1 MNDLDGVASPV
12 PKAGLR
18 PTENRKTQ
26 WKSPRWAIMLGVS
39 SILIAGGGLAY
50 QQWLSL
56 AVKQSIVVAAKPVV
70 EEVSALG
77 RLEPEGTTIHVFAP
91 TAMEGARVE
100 SLKVSHGQSL
110 RQGEIVAVLDTYARR
125 QSAVKSAQEELEVA
139 RSKLVQVE
147 AGAKQ
152 GEIRAQQ
159 ATIARFQAERD
170 TQTAAQQATVARVV
184 AETTTQTASQ
194 QATVARVIAETAT
207 QIDAQKAAIAESQ
220 AGLDNAQLEYKR
232 YETLYQQGVVTASVR
247 DSKLLTARTAQQK
260 VNQATANLNR
270 ITTSGKQQIVEA
282 KANLRRIQTSGQ
294 QQINE
299 AKANLRKIET
309 SMQQQV
315 KESQF
320 TLNKISEVRP
330 VDIRVARSQV
340 AQAQANV
347 NQAQANLDAATVR
360 SPQAGKVLRIHTRAG
375 ERVGNDGIISL
386 GQTDRMVA
394 VAEVYEL
401 DLSRIRSGQNA
412 TVTSK
417 NNAFPDVLRGKVVE
431 VGLEINK
438 QDVLNTDPAAKFDA
452 RVVEVKVLLD
462 EASSRRVAGL
472 TNLSIQVAIDVKS

>member
-1 MNDLDGVASPV
+1 MNDLDRKAKWRSPHW
-12 PKAGLR
+12 G
-18 PTENRKTQ
+18 
-26 WKSPRWAIMLGVS
+26 IILGVGCLA
-39 SILIAGGGLAY
+39 IGGGGLAY
-50 QQWLSL
+50 RMWLSPP
-56 AVKQSIVVAAKPVV
+56 VPQSIAVAAKPAI
-70 EEVSALG
+70 ETVSALG
-77 RLEPEGTTIHVFAP
+77 RLEPAGTTIHVFAP
-91 TAMEGARVE
+91 TATEGTRVE
-100 SLKVSHGQSL
+100 SLKVSHGQAI
-110 RQGEIVAVLDTYARR
+110 RQGDIIAVLDTYARR
-125 QSAVKSAQEELEVA
+125 QSAVRSAQSELKVA
-139 RSKLVQVE
+139 RSKLAQVE

-152 GEIRAQQ
+152 GEIQAQQ
-159 ATIARFQAERD
+159 ATIGRLQAERD
-170 TQTAAQQATVARVV
+170 TQTAAQQATLARVIT
-184 AETTTQTASQ
+184 ETNTQTVSQ
-194 QATVARVIAETAT
+194 QATVAKVIAETAT

-232 YETLYQQGVVTASVR
+232 YETLYRQGVVTASIR
-247 DSKLLTARTAQQK
+247 DSKLLTARTAQHK
-260 VNQATANLNR
+260 VDRDRANLNR
-270 ITTSGKQQIVEA
+270 ITASGKQQINEA

-320 TLNKISEVRP
+320 TLNKIAEVRP
-330 VDIRVARSQV
+330 VDVAVARSQV
-340 AQAQANV
+340 AQSKANV
-347 NQAQANLDAATVR
+347 DQAQANLDAATVR
-360 SPQAGKVLRIHTRAG
+360 SPQAGKVLKIHTRAG

-438 QDVLNTDPAAKFDA
+438 KDVLNTDPAAKFDA

>member
-1 MNDLDGVASPV
+1 LKFTHLFLILM
-12 PKAGLR
+12 
-18 PTENRKTQ
+18 ENRKAK
-26 WKSPRWAIMLGVS
+26 WRSPHWGILLGV
-39 SILIAGGGLAY
+39 GGLLAIGSGVAY
-50 QQWLSL
+50 RQWLNPPVPQPI
-56 AVKQSIVVAAKPVV
+56 AVAAKPIA
-70 EEVSALG
+70 ETVSALG

-91 TAMEGARVE
+91 TATEGARVE
-100 SLKVSHGQSL
+100 SLKVSHGQQV
-110 RQGEIVAVLDTYARR
+110 RKGDIIAVLDTYARR
-125 QSAVKSAQEELEVA
+125 QSAVRSAQQELGVA
-139 RSKLVQVE
+139 RSKLAQVE

-152 GEIRAQQ
+152 GEIQAQQ
-159 ATIARFQAERD
+159 ATIGRFQAERD
-170 TQTAAQQATVARVV
+170 TQTAAQQATLARVI

-194 QATVARVIAETAT
+194 QATVAKVIAETAT

-220 AGLDNAQLEYKR
+220 AGLDNAQLEYNR
-232 YETLYQQGVVTASVR
+232 YATLYQQGVITASIR
-247 DSKLLTARTAQQK
+247 DSKRLTAQTAQQK
-260 VNQATANLNR
+260 VNQAKANLNR
-270 ITTSGKQQIVEA
+270 ITDSGKQQINEA

-309 SMQQQV
+309 SMAQQV

-320 TLNKISEVRP
+320 TLNKIAEVRP
-330 VDIRVARSQV
+330 VDITVARSQV

-347 NQAQANLDAATVR
+347 AQAQANLDAATVR
-360 SPQAGKVLRIHTRAG
+360 SPQAGKVLKIHTRAG

-386 GQTDRMVA
+386 GQTARMVA

-401 DLSRIRSGQNA
+401 DLSRIRVGQNA

-417 NNAFPDVLRGKVVE
+417 NNAFADVLHGKVVE

-438 QDVLNTDPAAKFDA
+438 KDVLNTDPAAKFDA

-462 EASSRRVAGL
+462 EPSSHRVAGL

>member
-1 MNDLDGVASPV
+1 MNQLNSGAKWRSPS
-12 PKAGLR
+12 
-18 PTENRKTQ
+18 
-26 WKSPRWAIMLGVS
+26 WKLMLGVGG
-39 SILIAGGGLAY
+39 LLLVGGGVGY
-50 QQWLSL
+50 QMWWNRPTVQ
-56 AVKQSIVVAAKPVV
+56 QSNAVAAPVV
-70 EEVSALG
+70 ETVSALG
-77 RLEPEGTTIHVFAP
+77 RLEPEGTVIRVFAP
-91 TAMEGARVE
+91 TTAEGARVE
-100 SLKVSHGQSL
+100 SLRVSHGQQV
-110 RQGEIVAVLDTYARR
+110 RKGDIIAVLDTDARR
-125 QSAVKSAQEELEVA
+125 QSAVRSARSELGVA
-139 RSKLVQVE
+139 RSKLEQVE

-152 GEIRAQQ
+152 GEIQAQQ
-159 ATIARFQAERD
+159 ATIGRLQAERD
-170 TQTAAQQATVARVV
+170 TETESQQATVARII
-184 AETTTQTASQ
+184 AETNTQIAAQ
-194 QATVARVIAETAT
+194 KATVARVIAETET
-207 QIDAQKAAIAESQ
+207 QIAAQQAAIAESQ

-232 YETLYQQGVVTASVR
+232 YATLYQQGVVTASVR

-260 VNQATANLNR
+260 VNQAKANLNR
-270 ITTSGKQQIVEA
+270 ITTSGRQQIVEA
-282 KANLRRIQTSGQ
+282 QANLRRIQTSGQ

-320 TLNKISEVRP
+320 TLNKIAEVRP
-330 VDIRVARSQV
+330 VDVKVARSQV
-340 AQAQANV
+340 AQAEANV
-347 NQAQANLDAATVR
+347 AQAQANLDAAMVR
-360 SPQAGKVLRIHTRAG
+360 SPQAGKVLKIHTRAG

-472 TNLSIQVAIDVKS
+472 TNLSIQVAIDIKS

>member
-1 MNDLDGVASPV
+1 MNDLD
-12 PKAGLR
+12 
-18 PTENRKTQ
+18 RKTKWRWQ
-26 WKSPRWAIMLGVS
+26 SLSERESPYWAIVLGVGG
-39 SILIAGGGLAY
+39 LLTVGGGFY
-50 QQWLSL
+50 RIWLSQS
-56 AVKQSIVVAAKPVV
+56 VSQPQSIAIAAKPAI
-70 EEVSALG
+70 EMVSALG
-77 RLEPEGTTIHVFAP
+77 RLEPEGEVIRVFAP
-91 TAMEGARVE
+91 TSFEGARVE
-100 SLKVSHGQSL
+100 ALKVSHGRSI

-125 QSAVKSAQEELEVA
+125 QSAVRSAQEELEVA
-139 RSKLVQVE
+139 RSKLTQVK

-152 GEIRAQQ
+152 GEIQAQQ
-159 ATIARFQAERD
+159 ATIGRFQAERD
-170 TQTAAQQATVARVV
+170 TQTGAQQATVARVI
-184 AETTTQTASQ
+184 AETSTQTASQ

-207 QIDAQKAAIAESQ
+207 QIDAQKATIAESQ
-220 AGLDNAQLEYKR
+220 AELENAQLEYKR
-232 YETLYQQGVVTASVR
+232 YETLYQQGVVTASIR
-247 DSKLLTARTAQQK
+247 DSKRLNAQTAQQK
-260 VNQATANLNR
+260 VNRDRANLNR
-270 ITTSGKQQIVEA
+270 ITASGKQQIAEA
-282 KANLRRIQTSGQ
+282 SANLRRIQTSGQ

-320 TLNKISEVRP
+320 TLNKIAEVRP
-330 VDIRVARSQV
+330 VDIKVARSQV

-347 NQAQANLDAATVR
+347 AQAQANLDAATVR
-360 SPQAGKVLRIHTRAG
+360 SPQAGKVLKIHTRAG

-401 DLSRIRSGQNA
+401 DIGRIRSGQNA

-417 NNAFPDVLRGKVVE
+417 NNAFPEVLRGKVVE